1 MAEGVLIGVISMIT
15 VVCIY
20 FWVVKRSN
28 DEAKPAQPAQK

>member
-20 FWVVKRSN
+20 FWIVKRSSE
-28 DEAKPAQPAQK
+28 DPKPVEK